1 MKSKR
6 ILYILLTFLTTSIV
20 SAKGGNEVAT
30 TKLTQYVA
38 RPGAVI
44 SMDEE
49 MFVEKIYN
57 EKDSPKEW
65 KYLGDKP
72 CIIDFYTTWC
82 GPCKRLAPV
91 LEQIAEKYDGI
102 INIYR
107 IDAEKELK
115 ISRKFGI
122 RSYTSMLFIP
132 MNGQPQMA
140 IGALPKND
148 IEQLI
153 ANILL
158 K

>member
-1 MKSKR
+1 MKKA
-6 ILYILLTFLTTSIV
+6 IYILMALLTAGIV
-20 SAKGGNEVAT
+20 NAQNNEKAT
-30 TKLTQYVA
+30 TKLSQYVA

-49 MFVEKIYN
+49 MFAEKIYN
-57 EKDSPKEW
+57 EAESPNEW

-91 LEQIAEKYDGI
+91 LETIAEKYDGLI
-102 INIYR
+102 RIYR

-122 RSYTSMLFIP
+122 RSYPTLLFCP
-132 MNGQPQMA
+132 MNDKPQMA

-148 IEQLI
+148 IEKLI